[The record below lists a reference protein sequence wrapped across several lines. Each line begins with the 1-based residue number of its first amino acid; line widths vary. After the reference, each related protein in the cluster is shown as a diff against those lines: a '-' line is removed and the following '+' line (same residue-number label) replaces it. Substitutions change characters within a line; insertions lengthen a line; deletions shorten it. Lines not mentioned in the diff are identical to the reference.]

1 MALQIRRGTD
11 SQRQG
16 ITPKAGEPIF
26 TTDTKKLY
34 IGDGSTAGGIVVDT
48 TGNQLTDVLDDT
60 SPQLGGPLDLNN
72 QNITGTGNINITGQ
86 ISASAIDLK
95 GSIFADDST
104 LLIDGIA
111 GRIVGPVVADVTGNV
126 AGNVTGNVIATDS
139 AVIVNAT
146 SKTITGSLSGNVT
159 GDVQGSVFSDS
170 STLLVDGVN
179 SEILGTF
186 KGANVDTEKVTIN
199 LDSTIKRDAIQ
210 MTGLTTG
217 APGMNVDFFASR
229 GSSTSS
235 PAVVQAGD
243 TIGNVVGHG
252 WDGDSYTNA
261 AIIKVGVDKYTSSI
275 ADGVIP
281 GRILFL
287 TFDESGNTGA
297 NNAMCFNRLGNLGIK
312 RDDPAE
318 ALDVVGNAIIS
329 GNLTAGAI
337 KGSLTADD
345 STIIVDGT
353 TGAIT
358 APSYVQFGSFTTAQ
372 RDALTAANGMVIYNS
387 QLNKFQGYENGS
399 WANLI

>member
-104 LLIDGIA
+104 LLVDGIT
-111 GRIVGPVVADVTGNV
+111 GRITGPVFSDVTGNV
-126 AGNVTGNVIATDS
+126 LGNVTGSVFAVDSSLIVDAT
-139 AVIVNAT
+139 T
-146 SKTITGSLSGNVT
+146 KTVQGTLTGHVT
-159 GDVQGSVFSDS
+159 GSVFGDDS
-170 STLLVDGVN
+170 TVLVDGVN
-179 SEILGTF
+179 NELQGTF
-186 KGANVDTEKVTIN
+186 KGVAVDTTKIDIK
-199 LDSTIKRDAIQ
+199 LDSTVFRDAIR
-210 MTGLTTG
+210 MTGLTAG
-217 APGMNVDFFASR
+217 APGMNVDFFSSR
-229 GSSTSS
+229 GTIGS
-235 PAVVQAGD
+235 PAIVQAGD
-243 TIGNVVGHG
+243 TIGNIVGSG
-252 WDGDSYTNA
+252 WDGDSYTTA
-261 AIIKVGVDKYTSSI
+261 AIIKVGVDKYTSSV

-312 RDDPAE
+312 KDDPAE
-318 ALDVVGNAIIS
+318 ALDVAGNAIIS

-372 RDALTAANGMVIYNS
+372 RDALTATNGMVIYNS

>member
-104 LLIDGIA
+104 LLVDGIT
-111 GRIVGPVVADVTGNV
+111 GRITGPVFSDVTGNV
-126 AGNVTGNVIATDS
+126 LGNVTGSVFAVDSSLIVDAT
-139 AVIVNAT
+139 T
-146 SKTITGSLSGNVT
+146 KTVQGTLTGHVT
-159 GDVQGSVFSDS
+159 GSVFGDDS
-170 STLLVDGVN
+170 TVLVDGVN
-179 SEILGTF
+179 NELQGTF
-186 KGANVDTEKVTIN
+186 KGVAVDTTKIDIK
-199 LDSTIKRDAIQ
+199 LDSTVFRDAIR
-210 MTGLTTG
+210 MTGLTAG
-217 APGMNVDFFASR
+217 APGMNVDFFSSR
-229 GSSTSS
+229 GTIGS
-235 PAVVQAGD
+235 PAIVQAGD
-243 TIGNVVGHG
+243 TIGNIVGSG
-252 WDGDSYTNA
+252 WDGDSYTTA
-261 AIIKVGVDKYTSSI
+261 AIIKVGVDKYTSSV

-312 RDDPAE
+312 KDDPAE
-318 ALDVVGNAIIS
+318 ALDVAGNALIS

-399 WANLI
+399 WVNLI